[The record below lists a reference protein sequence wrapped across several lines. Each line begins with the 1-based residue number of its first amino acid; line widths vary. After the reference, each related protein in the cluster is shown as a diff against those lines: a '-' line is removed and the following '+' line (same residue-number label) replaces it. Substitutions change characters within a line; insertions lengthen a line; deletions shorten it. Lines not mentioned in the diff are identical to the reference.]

1 MKNFV
6 CVAHVARSSA
16 MAMAAIVVV
25 ACSSSSSSS
34 SSSNPAG
41 NGDPRVDAGDTQ
53 SSHDSGAA
61 IDAGHAVDTGA
72 PPVDSGNGGV
82 DAAVNTSPY
91 AVSCSA
97 ASQTCPGTPLV
108 CQKFSFGGGAVNT
121 YACTKT
127 CTATTDCGTSPA
139 GFPPVEC
146 LQFTTSKYC
155 VLACDAT
162 SATSC
167 PSPLKCVANGGQP
180 VGICVTL

>member
-1 MKNFV
+1 MTKFV
-6 CVAHVARSSA
+6 YVVRISA
-16 MAMAAIVVV
+16 MTTLAAAVI
-25 ACSSSSSSS
+25 ACSSSSS

-41 NGDPRVDAGDTQ
+41 TGDPGVDAGTSQ
-53 SSHDSGAA
+53 NNHDSGAPT
-61 IDAGHAVDTGA
+61 DAGHSVDTGA
-72 PPVDSGNGGV
+72 PPGDSGNGGV
-82 DAAVNTSPY
+82 DAADAAPATSPY

-108 CQKFSFGGGAVNT
+108 CQKFSFGGGAVST

-167 PSPLKCVANGGQP
+167 PSPLKCVANGGQA